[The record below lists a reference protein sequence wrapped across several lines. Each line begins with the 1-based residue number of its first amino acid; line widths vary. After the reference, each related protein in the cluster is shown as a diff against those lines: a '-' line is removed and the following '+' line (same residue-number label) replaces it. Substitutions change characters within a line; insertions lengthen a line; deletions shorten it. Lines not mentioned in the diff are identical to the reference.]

1 MAARA
6 PLPLPLASVEGLS
19 KLASD
24 ERLVNG
30 IVEVSG
36 SGQNKRAVIYGR
48 PGLTEFSDCSSPCRG
63 LLALPDRLLA
73 VHGTTLYSVDTAG
86 AATAIGTIA
95 GSDPV
100 IMAHNANLATQA
112 LIVCDAGVYKYQS
125 GAVSLLGD
133 PDLPA
138 GAVGVVFFDQY
149 FILPLADGRFFWT
162 GINDTTVNA
171 LDFAT
176 AESDPDGLVGI
187 GRIRGEIYL
196 FGSST
201 IEVWAN
207 SGAAS
212 QPFERL
218 PGGRIQ
224 SGCASSH
231 TIVELEGSLFW
242 LDADFQVARLAG
254 GYDPQVISDR
264 GVYQAVA
271 SIADKT
277 TIQAFGFS
285 VAGHA
290 YYVLTSASWTWVYD
304 ASTGLWSEWSSKNT
318 DCWRGVASELWSG
331 RIIIGSRSEGVLWAI
346 DESAYNEGD
355 EEIQLLLRLPRG
367 DTYPQGGV
375 ISQIDIDIETGV
387 GRDDVPA
394 NLDRVNPQL
403 TLRWS
408 VDGGKTFK
416 GGRLLEMGRK
426 GEYTKRVRSTRLGSF
441 KDKGV
446 IFQIETTSPVF
457 RAVLGASILAEP
469 LDLG

>member
-1 MAARA
+1 MSQRA
-6 PLPLPLASVEGLS
+6 PIPLPLASIEGLS

-36 SGQNKRAVIYGR
+36 SGQNKRPVIYGR
-48 PGLTEFSDCSSPCRG
+48 PGLTAYSDCSSPCRG
-63 LLALPDRLLA
+63 LLPLPDRLLA

-86 AATAIGTIA
+86 AATAVGTIA

-100 IMAHNANLATQA
+100 RMAHNANIATQA

-138 GAVGVVFFDQY
+138 GAVDIVFFDQY
-149 FILPLADGRFFWT
+149 FIVALADGRFFWS
-162 GINDTTVNA
+162 GITDTTFNA

-176 AESDPDGLVGI
+176 AESSPDGLVGI

-196 FGSST
+196 FGDET

-224 SGCASSH
+224 SGCASKH
-231 TIVELEGSLFW
+231 TIVELAGSLFW
-242 LDADFQVARLAG
+242 LDEDFMVMRLGG
-254 GYDPQVISDR
+254 GYDPQAVSDR
-264 GVYQAVA
+264 GVYQAV
-271 SIADKT
+271 STITDKT

-285 VAGHA
+285 VAGHD
-290 YYVLTSASWTWVYD
+290 YYVLTSPSWTWVYD

-318 DCWRGVASELWSG
+318 DCWRGVAAEAWAG
-331 RIIIGSRSEGVLWAI
+331 KIVVGSRSEGTLWAI
-346 DESAYNEGD
+346 DESAYSEGD
-355 EEIQLLLRLPRG
+355 EEIQLLLRFPRG
-367 DTYPQGGV
+367 DTYPAGGV
-375 ISQIDIDIETGV
+375 ISQIDIDVETGV
-387 GRDDVPA
+387 GRDDDPT
-394 NLDRVNPQL
+394 NTDRVNPQL

-416 GGRLLEMGRK
+416 GGRLLAMGAK

>member
-1 MAARA
+1 MPTRA

-30 IVEVSG
+30 IVEVTG
-36 SGQNKRAVIYGR
+36 SGQNKRAVVYGR
-48 PGLTEFSDCSSPCRG
+48 PGLSFFGDCSSPCRG

-86 AATAIGTIA
+86 AATVIGTIN
-95 GSDPV
+95 GNDPV
-100 IMAHNANLATQA
+100 RMAFNANLATQA
-112 LIVCDAGVYKYQS
+112 LIVCAAGVYRYQS
-125 GAVSLLGD
+125 GAVTLLGD
-133 PDLPA
+133 PDLPN
-138 GAVGVVFFDQY
+138 GVVDVTFFDQY
-149 FILPLADGRFFWT
+149 FVLPLADGRFFWT
-162 GINDTTVNA
+162 GLNDTTVNA

-176 AESDPDGLVGI
+176 AESNPDGLVGI

-196 FGSST
+196 FGSKT
-201 IEVWAN
+201 TEVWAN

-224 SGCASSH
+224 SGCASKH
-231 TIVELEGSLFW
+231 TIVELNGTLYW
-242 LDADFQVARLAG
+242 VDTDFQVVALGG
-254 GYDPQVISDR
+254 GYQPQTISDR
-264 GVYQAVA
+264 GVYEAIAAVA
-271 SIADKT
+271 DKA
-277 TIQAFGFS
+277 TIRAFGFS
-285 VAGHA
+285 VAGHS
-290 YYVLTSASWTWVYD
+290 YYVLTSSFWTWVYD
-304 ASTGLWSEWSSKNT
+304 ASTGLWGEWTSKNT
-318 DCWRGVASELWSG
+318 DYWRGVASETWA
-331 RIIIGSRSEGVLWAI
+331 RKIIIGSQTEGTLYAI
-346 DESAYNEGD
+346 DETAFTENGQ
-355 EEIQLLLRLPRG
+355 EIQLILRFPRG
-367 DTYPQGGV
+367 DVFPAGGA

-387 GRDDVPA
+387 GRDDVPS
-394 NLDRVNPQL
+394 NTDRVNPQL

-416 GGRLLEMGRK
+416 GGRLLPMGAK
-426 GEYTKRVRSTRLGSF
+426 GEYTKRVRSTRLGAF